1 MFLVPKSDGGWRLCC
16 DYRVLNSKLIH
27 ESYSIPAADQL
38 FDQLG
43 KAKIYSMH
51 DMTWGYHQLRWA
63 DDSIP
68 ATAIRTHLGT
78 FEFMVLN
85 FGPTIAPSAW
95 QRLVEYV
102 LRPYLNVF
110 CLIYIDDLIVFSNNE
125 AEHIKHLDMVYRL
138 LAKNHLYL
146 RLSKCFFCQ
155 TRVKYLGWI
164 LEAGTLSADPE
175 KIEALK
181 NWPVPETKQELRSFI
196 GFVNFYRRLIPKC
209 SAMLAP
215 LTDLTKGDV
224 PNGLKSVWTD
234 DHQRAFEEAKRVLTT
249 APVVSLVDMERPF
262 ILEPDASTQAVGGV
276 LMQRDDDGNKHVI
289 AYLSKRLGKGQLSYS
304 AGKLEL
310 LALIVCLT
318 HWRHYLLGCKELLIE
333 TDHEPLLAL
342 KTTKNP
348 SRLLLRWLHFIQQ
361 FQFTLKHRPGTRM
374 KADLLSRPHRGAAES
389 SPIDIR
395 EDDNSDDL
403 VPELHSAYC
412 QRISENVD
420 NIHCHQAHELYQY
433 GFLQLRP
440 ETDQDYDIM
449 QTLVRDIKTKLQTD
463 DLFQRVQKTPDEFA
477 SRLVIREGLLFK
489 KTRNPMAL
497 YIPDLPE
504 LRQTLLHDAHFSPA
518 AGHFG
523 YHRSIAKLQR
533 YYYWPNMT
541 KHMKDYIRQCPVC
554 LRSKR
559 SNLGQPVLA
568 PHGIPHRAWE
578 VLCVDEV
585 TGFVSSE
592 GHDAI
597 WVFVDKLTKMCHFV
611 PATKEGMT
619 SEKLADLFF
628 DNVFRLHGLPTKII
642 SDRDPRFDN
651 AFWRRLFERMGFCNN
666 AQMTGIM

>member
-1 MFLVPKSDGGWRLCC
+1 
-16 DYRVLNSKLIH
+16 
-27 ESYSIPAADQL
+27 
-38 FDQLG
+38 
-43 KAKIYSMH
+43 
-51 DMTWGYHQLRWA
+51 
-63 DDSIP
+63 
-68 ATAIRTHLGT
+68 
-78 FEFMVLN
+78 
-85 FGPTIAPSAW
+85 
-95 QRLVEYV
+95 
-102 LRPYLNVF
+102 
-110 CLIYIDDLIVFSNNE
+110 
-125 AEHIKHLDMVYRL
+125 
-138 LAKNHLYL
+138 
-146 RLSKCFFCQ
+146 
-155 TRVKYLGWI
+155 
-164 LEAGTLSADPE
+164 
-175 KIEALK
+175 
-181 NWPVPETKQELRSFI
+181 
-196 GFVNFYRRLIPKC
+196 
-209 SAMLAP
+209 MLAP

-651 AFWRRLFERMGFCNN
+651 AFWRRLFERMGVSLNMSTPSHPQTDGQTEVTIRALCDMLRAFVNSN
-666 AQMTGIM
+666 RDDWLFYLSILEFAYNDSVHSVTGYTPFELNYGYHPRGVQHLLYEAAAGASADSEKLRKMTRLIHWTRINLKKAISRMTVIKPVTPRKRTEEFQPGDQVLLRRDQAGSTFPQDKLSPLWVGPFTVIRRISRVAYVIAVPPAHLDFTVVRSSTFNISRATRITLTS